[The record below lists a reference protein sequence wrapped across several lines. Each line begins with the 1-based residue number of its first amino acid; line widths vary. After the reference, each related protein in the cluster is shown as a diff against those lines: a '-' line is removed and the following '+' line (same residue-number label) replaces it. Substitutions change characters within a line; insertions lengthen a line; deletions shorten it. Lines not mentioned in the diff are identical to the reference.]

1 MIMDQHSTQDLLP
14 FILATSCY
22 WDIVRVCKVFK
33 GIMEMLLAKG
43 NWKPDIT
50 AIGDFPCRWWGLLL
64 KSPSNVRLSLWGRAL
79 LEELKCLEYTETLE
93 MIKSTKELSIW
104 NLDLPMATMLVLAR
118 RSDAS
123 LQIDSLQLAVLTG
136 RMENVAKILN
146 SEAYKERTPECKN
159 FDDAHAIKYA
169 FRMGWRHMVGYL
181 VGQGC
186 CWDIRLLLNT
196 GESQNNT
203 WDDMETYLSHNL
215 RVRCL
220 DLVFGRISQCYN
232 IDNGCYDLDDA
243 SAKGLH
249 VKVTQLSRTCLV
261 PFAVDAMYKM
271 QHVTERTTYN
281 VSEFFDE

>member
-1 MIMDQHSTQDLLP
+1 
-14 FILATSCY
+14 
-22 WDIVRVCKVFK
+22 
-33 GIMEMLLAKG
+33 MEMLLAKG